1 MKVALLSNS
10 IVNRTIAFQLS
21 YVLGRKIGSIFLPLE
36 NHNRDEMFFGGREK
50 IFIQESID
58 DIIKSSD
65 VIIASKHEIF
75 HKLPKRKEAVLI
87 PNPWESE
94 CCEMPHHSNAL
105 SQKHAPRI
113 LILSL
118 GEFTDVYYTEILV
131 NKLLNDLGAVVYQTF
146 SKETRQILS
155 CLSNHNILNQNLS
168 TAGKENADVV
178 VFSMDAA
185 KYKNDAKFISDLY
198 QISPNLTFIC
208 TEKNTS
214 NINKIC
220 NLAEIACKVGLV
232 IRSPYISYDVGKGVK
247 YPVLSGIGRKKPY
260 HNSLDSDLEEVL
272 KEVIKGTLYF
282 PLGTKFL

>member
-1 MKVALLSNS
+1 MSS
-10 IVNRTIAFQLS
+10 ISTTTQ
-21 YVLGRKIGSIFLPLE
+21 Y
-36 NHNRDEMFFGGREK
+36 
-50 IFIQESID
+50 IQESID